1 MNIISGKGVSRGI
14 AIGAIKFYQRIA
26 LDVEKRS
33 ITDPEAEIERFHSAS
48 GTAAIQ
54 LSELCVKLAEKLGT
68 QNSLLFEIH
77 KMMLEDLDYQE
88 SVCNIIRS
96 ESVCAEYAV
105 GETAKNFAQMFASM
119 DDEYMQARA
128 ADVQDVSK
136 RVLEILSGKQLD
148 ISIEGEPVIYAS
160 DDFSPSETAQFDR
173 DIVLAL
179 LTAAGTSNSHT
190 AIFARTM
197 GIPAIASIGDTLQ
210 GIKEGTLVVVDGSEG
225 KIIIDPEEAVLAD
238 YRERLAQQLE
248 RQAKLQ
254 QLKGK
259 TAVSVDG
266 QQVLLCANIG
276 GVDDAALALENDAD
290 GIGLFRSEFLYLQTS
305 DYPTEDAQ
313 FEAYKAVAE
322 KMDGRPV
329 VIRTLDIG
337 ADKQI
342 DYFEM
347 EKEENPALGYRAI
360 RICLDRIPIFKTQL
374 RALYRASAFGKISI
388 MFPMIIAVEE
398 ILRIKEIVKE
408 VQSELDAEGIAY
420 DKDVELGIMIETPAA
435 VMVSDQLAQEVNFFS
450 VGTNDLTQYTLAIDR
465 QNSKLEG
472 YYDPHH
478 LGLLRMIQ
486 LAADNI
492 HKYPGKWIGICGEL
506 GADLTMTEAF
516 LAIGIDELSVTPKSI
531 LPLKEK
537 VLSTDVAACKEAV
550 LNKFAWT

>member
-1 MNIISGKGVSRGI
+1 
-14 AIGAIKFYQRIA
+14 
-26 LDVEKRS
+26 
-33 ITDPEAEIERFHSAS
+33 
-48 GTAAIQ
+48 
-54 LSELCVKLAEKLGT
+54 
-68 QNSLLFEIH
+68 
-77 KMMLEDLDYQE
+77 
-88 SVCNIIRS
+88 
-96 ESVCAEYAV
+96 
-105 GETAKNFAQMFASM
+105 
-119 DDEYMQARA
+119 MQARA
-128 ADVQDVSK
+128 ADVQDASK
-136 RVLEILSGKQLD
+136 RVLEILNGKQSD
-148 ISIEGEPVIYAS
+148 ACIEGEPVIYAS

-173 DIVLAL
+173 DMVLAL

-197 GIPAIASIGDTLQ
+197 GIPAIASIGSGVLNM
-210 GIKEGTLVVVDGSEG
+210 KEGTLVIVDGSEG

-238 YRERLAQQLE
+238 YRERLAQQLAH
-248 RQAKLQ
+248 QAKLE

-259 TAVSVDG
+259 TEVSVDG

-276 GVDDAALALENDAD
+276 GVDDAELALENDAD

-313 FEAYKAVAE
+313 FDAYKAVAE
-322 KMDGRPV
+322 KMDGRPDD
-329 VIRTLDIG
+329 IR
-337 ADKQI
+337 
-342 DYFEM
+342 
-347 EKEENPALGYRAI
+347 
-360 RICLDRIPIFKTQL
+360 KTQL
-374 RALYRASAFGKISI
+374 RALYRASAFGRISI

-398 ILRIKEIVKE
+398 ILRIKEIVQE

-435 VMVSDQLAQEVNFFS
+435 VMVSDQLAKEVNFFS

-465 QNSKLEG
+465 QNSKLES

-478 LGLLRMIQ
+478 IGLLRMIK

-537 VLSTDVAACKEAV
+537 VLSTDVSACKEEA
-550 LNKFAWT
+550 LQNLAWM